1 MKTKNLLFTAMASI
15 VFIASAQA
23 QNVNIPD
30 AYFKAALVGNAS
42 INTNMDAEIQITE
55 ANSYSGSINVAG
67 AGIANLTGIEA
78 FGLLDSL
85 DCSHN
90 QLSGLNLSSNTVLTY
105 LDCSFN
111 HLAAL
116 DVSACTS
123 ITTLNCSHNYEITSL
138 DVSANTSLTTLNCSH
153 NHAITSLD
161 VSANTLLTTLNCS
174 CDYAITS
181 LDVSANSLLTYLDC
195 SSGYLTGGGW
205 FPGQLTSLDLS
216 SNAALTYLNCHGNQL
231 TSIDLFFNTVL
242 TYLDC
247 SNNLLAALNVSACT
261 SLTTLNCYLNQ
272 LLGIDVSNNTTLVYL
287 DCNNNQLT
295 GIDLSGNTA
304 LVYLDCNNNQLI
316 SLNVSANTSLA
327 NLNCSYNHPM
337 TSLDVSANTLLTYL
351 DCSGCVVWDS
361 GSWSESQLA
370 YLNVKNGNNIN
381 MSDHSFFAL
390 CNPNLTCIEVDN
402 ASWSTTNWAGYTYL
416 VELYLPGDP
425 STSYTEE
432 WFQGN
437 TDAQSFF
444 SENCSGVG
452 ITDNNETKAPMFYPN
467 PTTGTIYLSE
477 PANITLSDLSG
488 KLLLEEENTNQLDL
502 SALPVGMYFLNIGE
516 NNQQIVKVVK
526 E

>member
-1 MKTKNLLFTAMASI
+1 MKTKNLLITAMASI
-15 VFIASAQA
+15 AFIASTQA

-30 AYFKAALVGNAS
+30 AIFKAALVANAS
-42 INTNMDAEIQITE
+42 INNNMDSEIQVSE
-55 ANSYSGSINVAG
+55 ASVFSGAINVSQLN
-67 AGIANLTGIEA
+67 ITDLTGIEA

-85 DCSHN
+85 DCRHN

-123 ITTLNCSHNYEITSL
+123 ITTLNCSHNYE
-138 DVSANTSLTTLNCSH
+138 
-153 NHAITSLD
+153 
-161 VSANTLLTTLNCS
+161 
-174 CDYAITS
+174 ITS

-272 LLGIDVSNNTTLVYL
+272 LVGIDVSSNTALVYL

-402 ASWSTTNWAGYTYL
+402 ASWSTTNWAGYSYL
-416 VELYLPGDP
+416 VEIFWPGGKGG
-425 STSYTEE
+425 SYFEQY
-432 WFQGN
+432 FQSN
-437 TDAQSFF
+437 IDAQSFY

-452 ITDNNETKAPMFYPN
+452 ITDNNESNAPIFYPN

-488 KLLLEEENTNQLDL
+488 NLLLEQKNTNQLDM
-502 SALPVGMYFLNIGE
+502 SALPAGMYFLNIGE
-516 NNQQIVKVVK
+516 NKQHIFKVIK